1 MEKVS
6 FDEKQ
11 NTMMPSLVWKRS
23 LPRTNTTDEIWFLNQ
38 SECWE
43 EAEADANEDCVA
55 QLPAGALDHRRVVV
69 LDEDQCSDDGQDN
82 S

>member
-6 FDEKQ
+6 LDEKQ
-11 NTMMPSLVWKRS
+11 NTMQSLVWKRS
-23 LPRTNTTDEIWFLNQ
+23 LPRTNTTDEIWLLNQ

-43 EAEADANEDCVA
+43 EAETDANEDGVA
-55 QLPAGALDHRRVVV
+55 QLPAGALHYRRVVV
-69 LDEDQCSDDGQDN
+69 LDEDQCSDDGEDN

>member
-6 FDEKQ
+6 LDDKH
-11 NTMMPSLVWKRS
+11 NTMQFLVWKRS

-38 SECWE
+38 SECWQ
-43 EAEADANEDCVA
+43 EAEAYANEDGVWK
-55 QLPAGALDHRRVVV
+55 LSAGALHNRCVVV
-69 LDEDQCSDDGQDN
+69 LDEDECSDDGEDN